1 MKHRISGILLH
12 ITSLP
17 SKEGIGTLGVHAM
30 KWIDF
35 LKQSRQTVWQ
45 ILPLGPVG
53 YAHSPYLCY
62 SAFAGNPLLID
73 LESLLKEGLIQETH
87 LKGTPRFDIR
97 QVEFDRIEKWKAP
110 LLRKAFQQFR
120 AAKNQ
125 FANDYHRFLD
135 ENGWWV
141 NDYSLFMS
149 AKFHFG
155 GISWQGWP
163 DELKFRTPEGME
175 KYRIKLADEIEYRLF
190 EQFIFFRQW
199 SQIHDYA
206 KKQGIRIFGDM
217 PLYVAGDSAD
227 VWANT
232 EIFMLDE
239 KLEPTHIGGVPP
251 DYFSETGQLWGNPVY
266 DWDALKKQNYHWWM
280 ARIHF
285 NLRMFDLVRIDHFR
299 GLESFWAI
307 PAGSENAISGEW
319 LPAYG
324 HEMLSLLKSQIG
336 DLPLIAEDL
345 GIITPEVDKLRAS
358 FNLPGMKVL
367 QFAFTT
373 GPDNDYLPHNYDR
386 NYLVYTGTH
395 DNDTSWAWL
404 HAAGKEEKR
413 RALDYLKPFNR
424 KPVDAL
430 IEMAWASVAYMAFIP
445 LQDLLGLGAEARM
458 NIPGL
463 ASGNWGWRFRWDQ
476 IRGRHQ
482 KFLVEI
488 NQKYNRNGVFG
499 KEAG

>member
-1 MKHRISGILLH
+1 MKHRSSGILLH

-17 SKEGIGTLGVHAM
+17 GREGIGTLGKHAM
-30 KWIDF
+30 RWIDF
-35 LKQSRQTVWQ
+35 LKQSRQSVWQ

-62 SAFAGNPLLID
+62 SAFAGNPLMID
-73 LESLLKEGLIQETH
+73 LQSLIEDGLLQENN
-87 LKGTPRFDIR
+87 LKGQPRFDIR
-97 QVEFDRIEKWKAP
+97 QVEFDRIEKWKIP
-110 LLRKAFQQFR
+110 LFRKAFKQFSES
-120 AAKNQ
+120 KNQ
-125 FANDYHRFLD
+125 FANDYHRFMD

-141 NDYSLFMS
+141 NDYSLFMA
-149 AKFHFG
+149 AKMHFG

-175 KYRIKLADEIEYRLF
+175 KYRLKLAEEIEYRLF

-199 SQIHDYA
+199 ARIHAYA
-206 KKQGIRIFGDM
+206 KSQGIRIFGDM

-232 EIFMLDE
+232 GIFMLDE
-239 KLEPTHIGGVPP
+239 KLEPTHVGGVPP

-266 DWDALKKQNYHWWM
+266 NWDALKRQNYHWWM

-319 LPAYG
+319 MPAHG

-336 DLPLIAEDL
+336 ELPLIAEDL
-345 GIITPEVDKLRAS
+345 GIITPEVDKLRTS

-373 GPDNDYLPHNYDR
+373 GPENDYLPHNYEH

-395 DNDTSWAWL
+395 DNDTSWAWY
-404 HAAGKEEKR
+404 HAAGNDEKR
-413 RALDYLKPFNR
+413 RALNYLKSFDR

-430 IEMAWASVAYMAFIP
+430 IEMAWASVAYMSVIP

-463 ASGNWGWRFRWDQ
+463 AAGNWGWRFRWDQ

-488 NQKYNRNGVFG
+488 NQKYNRNGFL
-499 KEAG
+499 E

>member
-1 MKHRISGILLH
+1 MKQRSSGILLH

-17 SKEGIGTLGVHAM
+17 GREGIGTLGSHAM

-35 LKQSRQTVWQ
+35 LKLSHQSVWQ

-62 SAFAGNPLLID
+62 SAFAGNPLMID
-73 LESLLKEGLIQETH
+73 LQNLVEEGLLEESQ
-87 LKGTPRFDIR
+87 LKGLPRFDIR
-97 QVEFDRIEKWKAP
+97 QVEFDRIEKWKTP
-110 LLRKAFQQFR
+110 TLRKAFEKFREIKIQFTH
-120 AAKNQ
+120 
-125 FANDYHRFLD
+125 DYLRFMD

-175 KYRIKLADEIEYRLF
+175 KYRKKLADEIEYRLF

-199 SQIHDYA
+199 SRIHAYA
-206 KKQGIRIFGDM
+206 KSQGIKIFGDM

-232 EIFMLDE
+232 GIFMLDE
-239 KLEPTHIGGVPP
+239 KLEPTHVGGVPP
-251 DYFSETGQLWGNPVY
+251 DYFSETGQLWGNPVFN
-266 DWDALKKQNYHWWM
+266 WEALKEQNYHWWM

-319 LPAYG
+319 MPAQG

-336 DLPLIAEDL
+336 ELPLIAEDL
-345 GIITPEVDKLRAS
+345 GIITPAVDKLRTS
-358 FNLPGMKVL
+358 FKLPGMKVL

-373 GPDNDYLPHNYDR
+373 GPENDYLPHNYDQ

-395 DNDTSWAWL
+395 DNDTSWAWY
-404 HAAGKEEKR
+404 HAADKDEKKL
-413 RALDYLKPFNR
+413 AHEYLRLYDR
-424 KPVDAL
+424 KPVEAL
-430 IEMAWASVAYMAFIP
+430 IEMAWASVAYMAVIP

-488 NQKYNRNGVFG
+488 NRKYHRNGT
-499 KEAG
+499 KE

>member
-1 MKHRISGILLH
+1 MKQRSSGILLH

-17 SKEGIGTLGVHAM
+17 GREGIGTLGSHAM

-35 LKQSRQTVWQ
+35 LKQSRQSVWQ

-62 SAFAGNPLLID
+62 SSFAGNPLMID
-73 LESLLKEGLIQETH
+73 LQSLVEEGLLEEGQ
-87 LKGTPRFDIR
+87 LKGIPRFDIR
-97 QVEFDRIEKWKAP
+97 QVEFSRIEKWKTP
-110 LLRKAFQQFR
+110 TLRKAFEKFR
-120 AAKNQ
+120 EIKNQ
-125 FANDYHRFLD
+125 FTNDYHRFLD

-175 KYRIKLADEIEYRLF
+175 KYGKKLADEIEYRLF

-199 SQIHDYA
+199 ARIHAYA
-206 KKQGIRIFGDM
+206 KSQGIRIFGDM

-232 EIFMLDE
+232 GIFMLND
-239 KLEPTHIGGVPP
+239 KLEPTHVGGVPP
-251 DYFSETGQLWGNPVY
+251 DYFSETGQLWGNPVFN
-266 DWDALKKQNYHWWM
+266 WQALKQQDYHWWM

-319 LPAYG
+319 MPANGYD
-324 HEMLSLLKSQIG
+324 MLSILKSQIG
-336 DLPLIAEDL
+336 ELPLIAEDL
-345 GIITPEVDKLRAS
+345 GIITPEVDKLRTS
-358 FNLPGMKVL
+358 FSLPGMKVL

-373 GPDNDYLPHNYDR
+373 GSENDYLPHNYDR

-395 DNDTSWAWL
+395 DNDTSWAWY
-404 HAAGKEEKR
+404 HAAGKYEKKL
-413 RALDYLKPFNR
+413 AHDYLKLYDR

-430 IEMAWASVAYMAFIP
+430 IEMAWSSVAYMAVIP

-463 ASGNWGWRFRWDQ
+463 ANGNWGWRFRWDQ

-482 KFLVEI
+482 KFLVEL
-488 NQKYNRNGVFG
+488 NQKYHRNGI
-499 KEAG
+499 KEKH